1 VISSDFKIGALSG
14 RRFRFNR
21 HVRQNGLLI
30 STDISDQHVDIK
42 RDKRRAA

>member
-1 VISSDFKIGALSG
+1 VIIPAAKTAPLRG
-14 RRFRFNR
+14 RRFRFNH

-30 STDISDQHVDIK
+30 STDISDQQVDIE